1 MRRFYPGVIT
11 AHDDHFNLTFPDLPD
26 APITETTTLVE
37 CLLKAEHNLADY
49 LESRP
54 SRSPLP
60 PPSSLQRLRNT
71 VGALA
76 GLVTVVMIPPLRRG
90 RKARITI
97 AIDQGLLVSLD
108 AAAGPLGRSRW
119 LAEAAEDKLAQT
131 QAAEGGGNG

>member
-11 AHDDHFNLTFPDLPD
+11 AHDDQFNLAFPDLPD
-26 APITETTTLVE
+26 LPDTEAATLVE
-37 CLLKAEHNLADY
+37 CLLQAERNLADY
-49 LESRP
+49 LETRP
-54 SRSPLP
+54 SRYPLP
-60 PPSSLQRLRNT
+60 PPSSLHRLRTT

-97 AIDQGLLVSLD
+97 AIDQELLVSLD

-131 QAAEGGGNG
+131 YAAKGDTPL